1 MSDEKLKPELPKELN
16 LKDDFETP
24 SYEKWREVVDKDLK
38 GVPFEKKLITKT
50 YEGIDLQPIYTQKD
64 LENLEFVNELPGE
77 GNFVR
82 GKDAAGYRKS
92 GWEIC
97 QDIPYPLAEEFNE
110 ALKNDLSRG
119 QNAISLPLDEAT
131 LLGLDADTAQVSQVG
146 KNGVSI
152 SALNSFKHAL
162 DEIDITKYPIHVN
175 TGFSSLPILSIFA
188 AYLIDKNIDK
198 LNVGGSIT
206 ADPISYLVENGKLP
220 VSLDYLLNELKL
232 GTEWSEKK
240 TPNLKTIGVSGLG
253 YHNAGANVVQE
264 LAYTLA
270 AAVEY
275 MNKLSEKELDVNLIA
290 KQMRFT
296 FGVGSFFFMEVAKF
310 RAAKILWSK
319 ITEAFGVNKENR
331 KMTIHARTGF
341 FTQTKFDPYT
351 NLLRTTTEAFSA
363 VVGGID
369 SLHTNT
375 FDEIFG
381 MPDQISRRITR
392 NTQIILDEE
401 SHLTNLIDPAGGS
414 FFIEK
419 LTDEIAKAAWE
430 EFQTIEENGGL
441 LNALKENYIQEE
453 IEKVWEARKKDISKR
468 KSMIVGTNMYA
479 NIKEEIKNANHPDYE
494 AVHKKRSEYLQKF
507 RTTGDNAA
515 HKNIL
520 EKLQAL
526 VDESSGNSIDTG
538 AEAILEGATI
548 GEISKASRVNAG
560 KGISINKLE
569 QRRASEFFESLRD
582 KADEIKEKR
591 GNRPKVF
598 LSTMGSIKQYKG
610 RADFSQGF
618 FEVGGFEIEYPRGF
632 ESTKDAVKAAEESK
646 ADVVVI
652 CSTDETYPELV
663 PPIAKGIKEKNK
675 NVTIVLAGYP
685 KDQIDEHK
693 KSGVDEFIYLGC
705 DAFELLNKIL
715 NKIK

>member
-1 MSDEKLKPELPKELN
+1 MSEEKLKPELPKELN

-24 SYEKWREVVDKDLK
+24 SYEKWREVVEKDLK
-38 GVPFEKKLITKT
+38 GVPFEKKLVTKT
-50 YEGIDLQPIYTQKD
+50 YEGINLQPIYTKKD
-64 LENLEFVNELPGE
+64 LENLEFTEELPGD
-77 GNFVR
+77 GNYVR
-82 GKDAAGYRKS
+82 GNNAAGYRKS

-119 QNAISLPLDEAT
+119 QNSISLPLDEVT

-146 KNGVSI
+146 KNGLSI
-152 SALNSFKHAL
+152 SALNSFKKTL
-162 DEIDITKYPIHVN
+162 DEVDITKYPLHIN
-175 TGFSSLPILSIFA
+175 TGFSPLPMMSIFA

-198 LNVGGSIT
+198 SKVRGSIT

-220 VSLDYLLNELKL
+220 VSLDYLLSELKL
-232 GTEWSEKK
+232 GTKWSEEK
-240 TPNLKTIGVSGLG
+240 TPNVKTIGVSGLP
-253 YHNAGANVVQE
+253 YHNSGGNAVQE
-264 LAYTLA
+264 LAYALA
-270 AAVEY
+270 SAVEY
-275 MNKLSEKELDVNLIA
+275 MNRLSEKGLDVNLIA

-310 RAAKILWSK
+310 RAAKLLWSK

-351 NLLRTTTEAFSA
+351 NLLRTTTEAFST

-414 FFIEK
+414 FFVES
-419 LTDEIAKAAWE
+419 LTDEIAKAAWK
-430 EFQTIEENGGL
+430 EFQKIEEKGGL
-441 LNALKENYIQEE
+441 LKTLEEGYVQAE
-453 IEKVWEARKKDISKR
+453 IEKIWEARKKDISTR
-468 KSMIVGTNMYA
+468 KSVIVGTNMYA
-479 NIKEEIKNANHPDYE
+479 NLKEEIKSKNEPDYK
-494 AVHKKRSEYLQKF
+494 AVHKKRSEYLQRL
-507 RTTGDNAA
+507 RTSGDTN
-515 HKNIL
+515 KQKSIL
-520 EKLQAL
+520 EKLQKLGDDSTEIA
-526 VDESSGNSIDTG
+526 VDIG
-538 AEAILEGATI
+538 AEAILEGSTL
-548 GEISKASRVNAG
+548 GEIAKVTREKSNKD
-560 KGISINKLE
+560 ISIQNIP
-569 QRRASEFFESLRD
+569 QRRAAEFFESLRD
-582 KADEIKEKR
+582 KADEIKENR
-591 GNRPKVF
+591 GSRPKVF
-598 LSTMGSIKQYKG
+598 LATMGSIKQHKG

-618 FEVGGFEIEYPRGF
+618 FEIGGFEIEYPKGF
-632 ESTKDAVKAAEESK
+632 ESTGDAVKAADESK

-652 CSTDETYPELV
+652 CSTDETYIELV
-663 PPIAKGIKEKNK
+663 PAIAKGIKEKNE
-675 NVTIVLAGYP
+675 NVTLVLAGYP
-685 KDQIDEHK
+685 KEQIEEHK
-693 KSGVDEFIYLGC
+693 NSGVDEFIYLGC
-705 DAFELLNKIL
+705 DAFELLSKIL